1 MKGSSE
7 LEPVQPFTGEGKQM
21 ETSMKDTSEGG
32 AVSVG
37 EGKQT
42 STSLKGTGKREVSM
56 ETLNRTI
63 NNQPARATLVVIP
76 TQKKE
81 KRSPPSS
88 SSSEEC
94 ARSSSGEEEAD
105 SST

>member
-1 MKGSSE
+1 MPTSMKGSSE

-42 STSLKGTGKREVSM
+42 YIIERYW
-56 ETLNRTI
+56 
-63 NNQPARATLVVIP
+63 
-76 TQKKE
+76 
-81 KRSPPSS
+81 
-88 SSSEEC
+88 
-94 ARSSSGEEEAD
+94 
-105 SST
+105 